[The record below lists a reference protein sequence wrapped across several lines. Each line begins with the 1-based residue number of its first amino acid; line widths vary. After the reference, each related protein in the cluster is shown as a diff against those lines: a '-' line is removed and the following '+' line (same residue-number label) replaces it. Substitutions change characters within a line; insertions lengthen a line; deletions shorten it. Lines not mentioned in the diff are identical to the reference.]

1 MPSLQLTEQTEQYII
16 SAKNDCPFDELTV
29 DKRKND
35 KRSMKDMFNFK
46 KVLSFGTIESSTN
59 FLAKLQ
65 ETLEEKE
72 VMKAKIRSFYPVK
85 LRMKYLN
92 NQLSILED
100 CFSNDIDEVQQL
112 FPELCNLNRTN
123 GRFSEEN
130 TKFKQSFI
138 LINMIKKYREQCEEL
153 HVLTNN
159 LQETTIKEC
168 DEKIEQYKNERN
180 KEFHKTD
187 LYLEMNEEILNL
199 ESNREHLL
207 ELLKEQEEKNKQIL
221 QEKRTLEEKLKSYS
235 QEEDALTMKTLEMN
249 KTEREVR
256 EENKKLKKQVA
267 KFKEMI
273 LDTM

>member
-1 MPSLQLTEQTEQYII
+1 MPLQISEQTEQYII
-16 SAKNDCPFDELTV
+16 SSKNDTPYEDLTV

-46 KVLSFGTIESSTN
+46 KVLSFGTLESSKN
-59 FLAKLQ
+59 FLAQLQ
-65 ETLEEKE
+65 ETLEERE
-72 VMKAKIRSFYPVK
+72 QMKMKIRSFYPVK

-92 NQLSILED
+92 SQLSVLED

-112 FPELCNLNRTN
+112 FPELFKINRSS

-138 LINMIKKYREQCEEL
+138 LVDMIKKYREECEEL
-153 HVLTNN
+153 HILKNN
-159 LQETTIKEC
+159 LEETTIKEC
-168 DEKIEQYKNERN
+168 NEKIEYYKNQRN

-187 LYLEMNEEILNL
+187 LYLEMNEEISNL

-207 ELLKEQEEKNKQIL
+207 KLLKEQEEKNKEIL
-221 QEKRTLEEKLKSYS
+221 QEKRKVEEKLSEYTKQDSDLS
-235 QEEDALTMKTLEMN
+235 MRTMEMK

-256 EENKKLKKQVA
+256 EENKKLKKQVE
-267 KFKEMI
+267 KFKIMI
-273 LDTM
+273 MDTM

>member
-1 MPSLQLTEQTEQYII
+1 MPSVQLTEQTEQYII
-16 SAKNDCPFDELTV
+16 SSKNDCPFDELTV

-112 FPELCNLNRTN
+112 FPEVFNLDRTN

-130 TKFKQSFI
+130 MKFKQSII
-138 LINMIKKYREQCEEL
+138 LTNMITRYRFECGEL
-153 HVLTNN
+153 QKIKNSLE
-159 LQETTIKEC
+159 ETTIKEC
-168 DEKIEQYKNERN
+168 NEKIEYYKNERN

-187 LYLEMNEEILNL
+187 LYFEMNEDMKKL

>member
-1 MPSLQLTEQTEQYII
+1 MPFQLSEQTEQYII
-16 SAKNDCPFDELTV
+16 SSKNDCSFDELTV

-65 ETLEEKE
+65 ETLEEKD

-100 CFSNDIDEVQQL
+100 CFSNDIDEVQKL
-112 FPELCNLNRTN
+112 FPELCNLNRSN

-138 LINMIKKYREQCEEL
+138 LINMIKKYREECEEL

-187 LYLEMNEEILNL
+187 LYIEMIEEEQKQEQRIKNIL
-199 ESNREHLL
+199 SLL
-207 ELLKEQEEKNKQIL
+207 EEEKNKNKEL
-221 QEKRTLEEKLKSYS
+221 LNEKRIVEQKLSEYTKD
-235 QEEDALTMKTLEMN
+235 ENELTMKTLEMG